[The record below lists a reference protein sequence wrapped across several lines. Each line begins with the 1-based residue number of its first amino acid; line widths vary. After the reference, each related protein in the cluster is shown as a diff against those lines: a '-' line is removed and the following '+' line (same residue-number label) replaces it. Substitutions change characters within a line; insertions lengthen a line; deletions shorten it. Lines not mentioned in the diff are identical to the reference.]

1 MLISRGFKEAKYS
14 IIKLTCQWYVNFINL
29 LVNLILPTTLL
40 GILNYFVYKV
50 LSRNQVQAK
59 ELRRATVVKE
69 DKLRKRDVR

>member
-1 MLISRGFKEAKYS
+1 MLISRGLKEPKYS
-14 IIKLTCQWYVNFINL
+14 IIKLTFQWYVNFINL